1 MIEDDDYITTDE
13 AIDAFVDDWI
23 ASGKSAVTAR
33 KYARYLWN
41 IGEGFDSGIKQLT
54 ATETTRQETL
64 SHFDE
69 NVPGNPSCL
78 NSYKTA
84 FRAYCKYANQSQAV
98 RGRVDFALAPLPSG
112 ETWYRTYE
120 VDDIEKFGRLLSPDD
135 RFKNDVKWVFRGQ
148 GNDKWK
154 LETSLG
160 RVAYGNAKSGFG
172 DALKSYE
179 RKSMWMFAREA
190 YKDLEYRD
198 FTGVNL
204 LSLMQHYGCKTR
216 LLDFS
221 CSPFVALYVAIE
233 QYEMNIGRQ
242 GFDDVSV
249 ALWAFDVTSLN
260 KHGMRKE
267 WEDYARLD
275 FDNANRIVE
284 MESNWASAGV
294 SVVFPTIC
302 NRRISAQDG
311 LFIMPNSL
319 DYSFEVN
326 LRMALQMEKEHFA
339 AQKFSSICDF
349 IPNCCGS
356 MVKLVISADMIPEV
370 KNLLNVANITART
383 VYPDL
388 IGLGKHVGGLINT
401 EMLRPLL

>member
-1 MIEDDDYITTDE
+1 MSDDDVCKTNALIE
-13 AIDAFVDDWI
+13 AFVNARI
-23 ASGKSAVTAR
+23 FSGADETTSR
-33 KYARYLWN
+33 KYGSYLWN
-41 IGEGFDSGIKQLT
+41 ICEGFDKSIDRLS
-54 ATETTRQETL
+54 ANEEVTL
-64 SHFDE
+64 ADFDKY
-69 NVPGNPSCL
+69 VGGTKGSL

-84 FRAYCKYANQSQAV
+84 FRAYCRYANLSRAV
-98 RGRVDFALAPLPSG
+98 RDHVDVALEPLPSG

-120 VDDIEKFGRLLSPDD
+120 VDDVGKFGRMLHVGLGD
-135 RFKNDVKWVFRGQ
+135 RFKSDTKWVFRGQ

-160 RVAYGNAKSGFG
+160 RVAYGNAKSGHG

-242 GFDDVSV
+242 GFDDASI
-249 ALWAFDVTSLN
+249 ALWAFDVTSLH
-260 KHGMRKE
+260 KHRLCKE
-267 WEDYARLD
+267 WEDNARLD
-275 FDNANRIVE
+275 FDNANQIVN
-284 MESNWASAGV
+284 MESDWTSTDV

-326 LRMALQMEKEHFA
+326 LRMALQMEKDHFA
-339 AQKFSSICDF
+339 TQKFSSMCEF
-349 IPNCCGS
+349 SPNCCGS
-356 MVKLVISADMIPEV
+356 MVKLVISTDKIPEV
-370 KNLLNVANITART
+370 KNLLNVANVTART

-388 IGLGKHVGGLINT
+388 IGLGKYVGDLIDDRT
-401 EMLRPLL
+401 FV